1 MVSPVVETIKLIP
14 FVDEDVSESVLIT
27 PNMMKVESPIEP
39 KTTQFKTHDDIT
51 TTDATLKRK
60 IESRILTSLYDS
72 VDLNIDFSNYENFVT
87 YGSMRQRVDNFH
99 RKLQTIEGHTLKN

>member
-1 MVSPVVETIKLIP
+1 MVIYQIMYKNDDVFLVKEMVSPVVETIKLIP

-51 TTDATLKRK
+51 TTDNLKRK
-60 IESRILTSLYDS
+60 IESRILSQ
-72 VDLNIDFSNYENFVT
+72 VCMIFC
-87 YGSMRQRVDNFH
+87 
-99 RKLQTIEGHTLKN
+99 

>member
-60 IESRILTSLYDS
+60 IESRILSASLYD
-72 VDLNIDFSNYENFVT
+72 VLI
-87 YGSMRQRVDNFH
+87 
-99 RKLQTIEGHTLKN
+99 